1 MHLVYP
7 DEVIVIRYCTAI
19 KTANSDRFTLPSI
32 AFCLDLI
39 GHVQWND
46 LCPDYE
52 ALGSAKVLLDAGRH
66 SGRITRDGNFSVPD
80 VDAGT
85 YILSMS
91 SHDYAFDQVRVDIP
105 DSSQQPEIKSYMV
118 GTPLTSLTSVSLPY
132 PVVLTPR
139 HKNKYFKPRESFNLF
154 GMFQN
159 PMMMIMLLTGVM
171 MLAMPYIMTN
181 LDPQT
186 LEELKGHR
194 GQIANL
200 QNSIQNGDIKSGYV
214 DVILL
219 GAHADCRR
227 VDCQRCWLPRRS
239 RKASAS
245 GVKPPVNGLTTQQ
258 RKVGKGNKRR

>member
-1 MHLVYP
+1 
-7 DEVIVIRYCTAI
+7 
-19 KTANSDRFTLPSI
+19 
-32 AFCLDLI
+32 
-39 GHVQWND
+39 
-46 LCPDYE
+46 
-52 ALGSAKVLLDAGRH
+52 
-66 SGRITRDGNFSVPD
+66 

-118 GTPLTSLTSVSLPY
+118 GTPLTSLTSVSLSY

-200 QNSIQNGDIKSGYV
+200 QNSIQNGDIKSGLSA
-214 DVILL
+214 LL
-219 GAHADCRR
+219 AAEEE
-227 VDCQRCWLPRRS
+227 S
-239 RKASAS
+239 KASAS